1 MKKSKSPYLITD
13 RNNRSAYYS
22 LMYGLIK
29 DDLSAIEIA
38 LKNKAKI
45 SCLMLDESGSNY
57 LSEDDDASYELVS
70 VLEYAI
76 NRCSIQVFEKLCSQV
91 KMDDELRFKIV
102 VRKMKDYL
110 DSSSEKSLT
119 ELVSL
124 VKKHFNHKNIN
135 KKFTVLSMNDPFSE
149 SWRQKPC
156 EASLLHIACA
166 MGIPEVVDCVLE
178 MGAKANE
185 VIKNPQKTP
194 SNIAIEF
201 CPSRGNQEDYIQILL
216 SLIKAGANLDLKNS
230 NRQYGWTLAINKFKI
245 PELRRIFANHS
256 PKNLSILEEIKSRSR
271 HLYDY
276 WYKHS
281 AQFDKYPLLKDII
294 TFEKRKVEIS
304 SEGTAY
310 IEGFEKFFKHK
321 SLKEALSQRY
331 GFSSNRLTKFFN
343 ENLLD
348 RNEVKPVVQ
357 INGTV
362 MKVTDL
368 LVAMFKENS
377 SDLLDVLENKNNVCE
392 SVLKDLT
399 YYCHQKNTRLKDFV
413 CFMKENFTDAQ
424 IKAILTTP
432 CEDTL
437 EVTDTLDMYKKF
449 PKDYRSLMQKVP
461 FHKVNDLN
469 KIHDFIAAKS
479 RMMEQ
484 ENFNLNQDKN
494 FPVLKSIKELK
505 LPNNH
510 GIKIPEQNYDLISW
524 GAEMGHCVGGGQ
536 YGEEVKK
543 GETIILAITENSEPK
558 YCVEINPNGRIEQI
572 QGRSRSIPPK
582 EVIAEFIAQL
592 KKNKVVNRQQKV
604 SDWIN

>member
-1 MKKSKSPYLITD
+1 MKKSKVPYVITD
-13 RNNRSAYYS
+13 RNNRSAYYT

-29 DDLSAIEIA
+29 DDLGAINLA

-45 SCLMLDESGSNY
+45 TCLMLDESGSNY
-57 LSEDDDASYELVS
+57 LAEEEDSVYELVS
-70 VLEYAI
+70 PLEYAL
-76 NRCSIQVFEKLCSQV
+76 NRCSAKTFETLCLQLKV
-91 KMDDELRFKIV
+91 DDDLRFKMVI
-102 VRKMKDYL
+102 RQMRDYVNN
-110 DSSSEKSLT
+110 SSDNSLK
-119 ELVSL
+119 ELISV
-124 VKKHFNHKNIN
+124 VKKHFNEKNIN
-135 KKFTVLSMNDPFSE
+135 KKFKVLSVNDPFSE

-156 EASLLHIACA
+156 EATLLHISCA
-166 MGIPEVVDCVLE
+166 MGIPEIVDVVLE
-178 MGAKANE
+178 MGAKPNE
-185 VIKNPQKTP
+185 IIQHPQKTAC
-194 SNIAIEF
+194 NIAIEF
-201 CPSRGNQEDYIQILL
+201 CPSRGNQEDHIRILL
-216 SLIKAGANLDLKNS
+216 SLIKHGANLDLKNS

-294 TFEKRKVEIS
+294 TFEKRKVEVA

-321 SLKEALSQRY
+321 SLKEALTQRY

-348 RNEVKPVVQ
+348 RNESKPVVQ
-357 INGTV
+357 INGTI
-362 MKVTDL
+362 MKITDL
-368 LVAMFKENS
+368 LVVMFKDNS
-377 SDLLDVLENKNNVCE
+377 SDLLDVLENKDNVCE
-392 SVLKDLT
+392 SVLRDLT
-399 YYCHQKNTRLKDFV
+399 YYCHQKNNRLNDFIS
-413 CFMKENFTDAQ
+413 FMKENFSDAQ
-424 IKAILTTP
+424 IKTLLTTP
-432 CEDTL
+432 CEDTI
-437 EVTDTLDMYKKF
+437 EMVDTLDMYKKF
-449 PKDYRSLMQKVP
+449 PKEYKSLMQKVP
-461 FHKVNDLN
+461 FHKVNDLI

-494 FPVLKSIKELK
+494 FPLLKTIKELK
-505 LPNNH
+505 LPGNH

-524 GAEMGHCVGGGQ
+524 GAEMGHCVGGGE
-536 YGEEVKK
+536 YGEEVKN

-558 YCVEINPNGRIEQI
+558 YCVEIKPNGHIEQI

-604 SDWIN
+604 SDWVN